1 MHAGV
6 VLAPRLRRLRAPA
19 PAILAASL
27 ALLLS
32 ACATTAVPPEARLG
46 LKLPPAALG
55 ASISVQQHLKVE
67 RNGRT
72 DDLDVALQVEPEAI
86 DVVGL
91 AFGQRVLTLH
101 YDGKEL
107 TSWRHV
113 MLPSQVRAEDV
124 LEDMQLTLWPA
135 EAIAAALPEGWR
147 VADQGAG
154 ADATRTL
161 YLKNEPI
168 MQIRYS
174 ADPRWSGTVVL
185 DNLRYH
191 YKLTIQFAPN
201 GDQDGQK
208 TQ

>member
-1 MHAGV
+1 MHIG
-6 VLAPRLRRLRAPA
+6 LTWRRARAVG
-19 PAILAASL
+19 AIAL
-27 ALLLS
+27 ALALGG
-32 ACATTAVPPEARLG
+32 CATVAPPPQARLG

-72 DDLDVALQVEPEAI
+72 DDMDVALQVEPEAI

-101 YDGKEL
+101 YDGKDL

-135 EAIAAALPEGWR
+135 EAIAAALPAGWR
-147 VADQGAG
+147 VADQGAR
-154 ADATRTL
+154 RTL
-161 YLKNEPI
+161 YLDNEPI
-168 MQIRYS
+168 MQIAYS
-174 ADPRWSGTVVL
+174 GSPRWSGTVVL
-185 DNLRYH
+185 ENLRYH
-191 YKLTIQFAPN
+191 YKLTIEFAPE
-201 GDQDGQK
+201 
-208 TQ
+208 T

>member
-1 MHAGV
+1 MW
-6 VLAPRLRRLRAPA
+6 RR
-19 PAILAASL
+19 ASVTL
-27 ALLLS
+27 PVTLGLLLGG
-32 ACATTAVPPEARLG
+32 CATAPQAPVPARLG
-46 LKLPPAALG
+46 LKLAPAALG
-55 ASISVQQHLKVE
+55 AAISVQQHLTVE

-135 EAIAAALPEGWR
+135 AAVAATLPQGWR
-147 VADQGAG
+147 IAEQGLG
-154 ADATRTL
+154 RTL
-161 YLKNEPI
+161 YLDEEPVMRI
-168 MQIRYS
+168 SYS
-174 ADPRWSGTVVL
+174 GMPRWSGTVVL
-185 DNLRYH
+185 ENIRYH
-191 YKLTIQFAPN
+191 YKLTIQAAPN
-201 GDQDGQK
+201 TD
-208 TQ
+208 